1 MGLPESAPQM
11 SSGKG
16 DLGSPQL
23 DFCSEESLRAPPL
36 LQTPLIPHW
45 GKLA

>member
-1 MGLPESAPQM
+1 MSLPESAPQM
-11 SSGKG
+11 PSGKG

-23 DFCSEESLRAPPL
+23 DFCSEESLKVSPL
-36 LQTPLIPHW
+36 LQVPLTPHW